1 MVADYSLSIVY
12 INILSY
18 LYLNFCLFILVFIF
32 DTNSFKTLNDF
43 KYIGGVPFFSLTL
56 LIIIFSLAGVPP
68 MIGFVSKSLIFIFM
82 FFKKNFLFMFLLS
95 FLNFFII
102 YFYIRNIRY
111 LVTKSTNYSFIF
123 DLNYSFINWNLTLM
137 LVFFNFINITSL
149 FFVEDFLLLCDN
161 LVLYQYFF

>member
-1 MVADYSLSIVY
+1 MAADYNLSIVY

-43 KYIGGVPFFSLTL
+43 KHIGGVPFFSLTL

-111 LVTKSTNYSFIF
+111 LVTKSTSYSFIF
-123 DLNYSFINWNLTLM
+123 DLNYSFIN
-137 LVFFNFINITSL
+137 
-149 FFVEDFLLLCDN
+149 
-161 LVLYQYFF
+161 